1 MVGFHFLP
9 PHRICSWYFR
19 FSPTVYTTLYTI
31 LVAVNFFHVPTCLA
45 CPSWFRAGP
54 YHASTTIIAQVIIH
68 FKGRRKRK
76 YNMTFVKRVFMFFNV
91 FYISR
96 LLIIDQV
103 SFTWHAQHRRL
114 QMQIESRCL
123 FFPLS
128 FLLLLNLFF
137 FAIYSKASSFLVS
150 LMRLHISL
158 FRHVQFFTLVES
170 MLRNY
175 PHRRLIAMIMS
186 VCNRTK

>member
-1 MVGFHFLP
+1 MSQLIS
-9 PHRICSWYFR
+9 RRSISR
-19 FSPTVYTTLYTI
+19 
-31 LVAVNFFHVPTCLA
+31 
-45 CPSWFRAGP
+45 
-54 YHASTTIIAQVIIH
+54 STTIIAQVIIH

-76 YNMTFVKRVFMFFNV
+76 YNMTFAKRVFMFFNV
-91 FYISR
+91 FYVSR